1 MFCEKCGN
9 KISEEDKFCN
19 VCGASLQGTPSTNT
33 NKTETIFN
41 DGKELLKCFFSKNP
55 AKVVDKSKNINS
67 YVGGAFLGISLLLFS
82 FVSCFNIT
90 QNINVGLGS
99 INGVINSMVS
109 NVLGSFG
116 DKVNDYLPDLEISP
130 IMGLVIPYLIFAVI
144 ISAVVLGI
152 FYATLKIRKISAP
165 SFKCS
170 LNMLGATSLP
180 ITTALILNI
189 ILGLIFPQS
198 AILIFV
204 IGVLMSVFLV
214 YEMINSFTDSEYKPI
229 IELAIIVTFVLLIS
243 LILLNTT
250 VHQIADTF
258 QNSLVSELSQKYG
271 DGANSL
277 SKLFSYL
284 F

>member
-9 KISEEDKFCN
+9 KISEADKFCN
-19 VCGASLQGTPSTNT
+19 VCGASLQGIPSTNT

-55 AKVVDKSKNINS
+55 AEVIDKSRNVNS
-67 YVGGAFLGISLLLFS
+67 YVGGIFLGISLFLFA

-130 IMGLVIPYLIFAVI
+130 IMGLVIPYLIFAVV

-152 FYATLKIRKISAP
+152 FYATLKIRKISTP

-170 LNMLGATSLP
+170 LNMLGAASLP

-198 AILIFV
+198 TILIFV
-204 IGVLMSVFLV
+204 IGVMMSTFLV

-229 IELAIIVTFVLLIS
+229 IEMAIIVMIVLLIS

-250 VHQIADTF
+250 VQQIADTF